1 MPKAN
6 PMKGE
11 AEFAG
16 HKLVVDFNGWCSL
29 EGVAGK
35 NVPELLKEL
44 QKGLG
49 FLDLRTWVRIFL
61 VEDLSAEETGD
72 LIGGDYEGALAAL
85 GSAVE
90 GFFAPVK
97 AENENPR
104 KAA

>member
-1 MPKAN
+1 
-6 PMKGE
+6 
-11 AEFAG
+11 
-16 HKLVVDFNGWCSL
+16 
-29 EGVAGK
+29 
-35 NVPELLKEL
+35 
-44 QKGLG
+44 
-49 FLDLRTWVRIFL
+49 
-61 VEDLSAEETGD
+61 LSAEETGD